1 MKISHYQEKSLVFYF
16 LFLAPLCLI
25 GNTDSDSIIEPPNII
40 IIFSDDQAQWTVGAY
55 GNKDVFTPNMDRLAD
70 EGMMFTNGFTKP
82 VCSPSRAML
91 LTGLYSHRVG
101 IPDYILPADQSTRG
115 LPVGTPTI
123 ASLLKENGYTTGLIG
138 KWHLGYGENYYPEKY
153 GFDVADLYRYNA
165 PGETTGLDDIDNILR
180 GKRVSKFIEDP
191 ENGDI
196 LFDRAI
202 DFIKENKD
210 NRFFL
215 YLSTYKPHLPWIVP
229 ERDHNVYRDKKISLP
244 DLSGFSGITKETV
257 NKTNL
262 ERTLK
267 EYYAAVTN
275 TDRNLGKV
283 LDELDGLGL
292 AKNTL
297 IFYIG
302 DNGFMVGQ
310 HGMLGKGNARVMY
323 IKDGAHKYGDYLGR
337 EFGTAPN
344 LLEESVLVPFMVKW
358 PGVIEPGSVNNNL
371 VSTID
376 VLPTIMDVVEA
387 KSTIKVDGKSMTPLF
402 KGDDKTPW
410 RKYYCDTYDMIH
422 LGNNGEKPHMRM
434 LRSQKWKYVIYEDE
448 TGSTMDNGERN
459 QLFDLEADPQELIN
473 LYDRDEF
480 KETIIFL
487 ESALRNWMF
496 ETQYSFS
503 YK

>member
-1 MKISHYQEKSLVFYF
+1 MQISTNPDKALVFCF
-16 LFLAPLCLI
+16 LLILAPSYLV
-25 GNTDSDSIIEPPNII
+25 GNNDSTDKVEPPNII
-40 IIFSDDQAQWTVGAY
+40 VIFSDDQAQWTVGAY
-55 GNKDVFTPNMDRLAD
+55 GNKDVSTPNMDRLAV

-123 ASLLKENGYTTGLIG
+123 ASILKKKGYVTGLIG
-138 KWHLGYGENYYPEKY
+138 KWHLGYGERYYPEKY
-153 GFDVADLYRYNA
+153 GFDVADVYRYNA
-165 PGETTGLDDIDNILR
+165 PGETTGLDDIDNIIR

-196 LFDRAI
+196 LFERAVEYI
-202 DFIKENKD
+202 RKNQN

-229 ERDHNVYRDKKISLP
+229 DRDHNVYKDKEISLP
-244 DLSGFSGITKETV
+244 DISNFSGITRETV

-262 ERTLK
+262 ERVMK

-283 LDELDGLGL
+283 LDELDALGL

-323 IKDGAHKYGDYLGR
+323 IREGAHKYGDYLGR
-337 EFGTAPN
+337 EYGTAPN
-344 LLEESVLVPFMVKW
+344 MLDNSVLVPFMVKW
-358 PGVIEPGSVNNNL
+358 PGVIEPGSVNKNL

-376 VLPTIMDVVEA
+376 VLPTIMDIVGIE
-387 KSTIKVDGKSMTPLF
+387 SDLNVDGKSMVPLL
-402 KGDDKTPW
+402 KGEETNW

-422 LGNNGEKPHMRM
+422 LGDNGEQPHMRM
-434 LRSQKWKYVIYEDE
+434 LRSDKWKYITYEDE
-448 TGSTMDNGERN
+448 MGRPLDNGTRN
-459 QLFDLEADPQELIN
+459 QLFNLDTDPEELVN
-473 LYDRDEF
+473 LYDKEEYD
-480 KETIIFL
+480 ETIKFL
-487 ESALRNWMF
+487 ESSLRNWMF
-496 ETQYSFS
+496 ESQYSLS